1 VNPPVKKITVAYAI
15 AIATAPISQGRR
27 TSRADAVDLVIAS
40 YRLRANGDVILAAVF
55 ARRKTAS
62 RSGRQT
68 FETEPSDKLKPLP
81 WPAAVADLSVVL
93 LLCAARAI
101 AITGGGVLRIG
112 AVRLSMRSPWRM
124 VVAALIVAAVRY
136 YFVRQ
141 RPQLPHRWRGAR
153 EVLPLDEEQLFEA
166 PGGGARRRRIGRA
179 TALVL
184 GFTLLV
190 LIMTWPQVR
199 DFYSV
204 PDLGDPLFSIWRIAW
219 VSHQLPRDPLHLFDA
234 NIFYPER
241 LTFTYSDSLIVP
253 ALMAAPM
260 LWLGVHPVVAYNIL
274 FLSGFVLSGIA
285 MFLLVRALT
294 GRVDAAIVAGV
305 IFTLYPYRYEHYS
318 HLELQMTM
326 WMPLALWSLHRTMS
340 RGRIRD
346 GILTGGAFA
355 LQMLSSLYYG
365 VFLSVYMVVLGT
377 ALWIGRGLPRRPL
390 VALAAGALVAAIAVA
405 PVASQYVASKPMMGD
420 RDLSTVQFYS
430 AEGPDYLRSHQR
442 SWTYSSWSAGGRPE
456 RQLFPRFTPVVLSAI
471 ALWPPLS
478 VARIGYA
485 AALVVAVDGS
495 LGLNGKTFPWLRK
508 YVPPFRGLRVP
519 ARFSILAGM
528 TLAILAGYGATRLF
542 RFAPGARRA
551 LSVLV
556 LGLVI
561 VEALP
566 HIRLEPV
573 WPQPPPIYAS
583 LTGASAAVLAEHPMP
598 KDGNLSWFDTRYMYF
613 STWHWTRMVN
623 GNSGFG
629 PPSYDELLERELTF
643 PSDASIDYLK
653 ARGVDYVTIHGA
665 FMASPE
671 RYVRT
676 AAFLDARKDFQL
688 ITAARWGG
696 SESRLYRLNKSAD
709 AAGPR
714 ADFRPDPGSGCCP
727 VLTSATSPAALIW
740 NRDGRV
746 PPPRCRDS
754 VADARADVV
763 AAACGPTTR

>member
-1 VNPPVKKITVAYAI
+1 VIAI
-15 AIATAPISQGRR
+15 AIAYTMAIATAVSSQGRR
-27 TSRADAVDLVIAS
+27 WSRLDAVDLVIAS
-40 YRLRANGDVILAAVF
+40 YRLCANGDVILAAVF
-55 ARRKTAS
+55 ARRKTGS
-62 RSGRQT
+62 PSGRQT
-68 FETEPSDKLKPLP
+68 FETEPSDNPKTLP
-81 WPAAVADLSVVL
+81 WPAVVADLSILL

-101 AITGGGVLRIG
+101 AIAGGGVLRMG
-112 AVRLSMRSPWRM
+112 AVRLSMRSPWR
-124 VVAALIVAAVRY
+124 VVAAAAIVAAVRY

-141 RPQLPHRWRGAR
+141 APQLPHRWRGAR
-153 EVLPLDEEQLFEA
+153 AVLPLDEAQLFEA
-166 PGGGARRRRIGRA
+166 QDRRSWRRRLGSA
-179 TALVL
+179 AALL
-184 GFTLLV
+184 IGFTLLV
-190 LIMTWPQVR
+190 AVMTWPQVR
-199 DFYSV
+199 HLYSV
-204 PDLGDPLFSIWRIAW
+204 PDLGDPLFSVWRIAW

-260 LWLGVHPVVAYNIL
+260 LWLGVHPVLAYNIL

-326 WMPLALWSLHRTMS
+326 WMPLALWGLHRTMS

-346 GILTGGAFA
+346 GLLTGAAFA

-377 ALWIGRGLPRRPL
+377 ALWLGRGLPRRPL
-390 VALAAGALVAAIAVA
+390 AALAAGAFAAGIVIA

-420 RDLSTVQFYS
+420 RDLSTVRFYS
-430 AEGPDYLRSHQR
+430 AEGGDYLRSHQR
-442 SWTYSSWSAGGRPE
+442 SWTYRNWSAGGRPE
-456 RQLFPRFTPVVLSAI
+456 RQLFPRFTPIILSAV

-495 LGLNGKTFPWLRK
+495 LGLNGKTFPWLHR

-542 RFAPGARRA
+542 RFAPRARTA
-551 LSVLV
+551 LSVV
-556 LGLVI
+556 MLGSVI

-566 HIRLEPV
+566 QIRLEPV
-573 WPQPPPIYAS
+573 WPQPPPIYAGLRGGS
-583 LTGASAAVLAEHPMP
+583 PFVLAEHPMP
-598 KDGNLSWFDTRYMYF
+598 RDGNLSWFDTRYMYF
-613 STWHWTRMVN
+613 STWHWTKMVN

-629 PPSYDELLERELTF
+629 PPSYDELLERESTF
-643 PSDASIDYLK
+643 PSDAAIDYLK
-653 ARGVDYVTIHGA
+653 ERGVDYVTIHGA

-676 AAFLDARKDFQL
+676 AAILDGRKDFQL

-696 SESRLYRLNKSAD
+696 SESRLYRLNRSAD
-709 AAGPR
+709 PGTPRGDVRPAAHP
-714 ADFRPDPGSGCCP
+714 GCCP
-727 VLTSATSPAALIW
+727 VLTSASPPAALIW

-754 VADARADVV
+754 VAPARADVV
-763 AAACGPTTR
+763 AVGCGSTTR